1 MADHVS
7 GEPRFTRDRAA
18 PGGAGTGRGRRAHEK
33 NTGLYWLFVIPLVA
47 TLLPTLYNKLSPE
60 LIGIPFFYWY
70 QLLWVPLTVALTVFV
85 YRKTKGDA

>member
-1 MADHVS
+1 
-7 GEPRFTRDRAA
+7 
-18 PGGAGTGRGRRAHEK
+18 
-33 NTGLYWLFVIPLVA
+33 VIPLVA